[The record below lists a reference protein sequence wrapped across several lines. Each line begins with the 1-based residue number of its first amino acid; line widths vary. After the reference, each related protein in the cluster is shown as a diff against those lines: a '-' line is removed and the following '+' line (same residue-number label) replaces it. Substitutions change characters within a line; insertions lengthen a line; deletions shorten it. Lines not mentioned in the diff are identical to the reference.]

1 VAVSEIHPPL
11 AESQRELEEMLL
23 EGSPFPR
30 VERAIEGAPFDA
42 DDKAALWLYAWSL
55 DERLKRKPTVTTTR
69 SLTPVG

>member
-1 VAVSEIHPPL
+1 MAEIHAPL

-23 EGSPFPR
+23 EGKSFPR

-55 DERLKRKPTVTTTR
+55 DGRLKRKPTVALTQR
-69 SLTPVG
+69 PTPVG